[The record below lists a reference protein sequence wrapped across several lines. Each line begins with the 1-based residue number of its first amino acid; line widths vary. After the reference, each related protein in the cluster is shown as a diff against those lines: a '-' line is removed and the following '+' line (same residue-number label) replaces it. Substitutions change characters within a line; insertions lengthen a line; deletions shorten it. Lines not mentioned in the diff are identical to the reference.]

1 MQPRP
6 GDIYSFRLHGGGY
19 GAAQIM
25 RTAPDSH
32 VPHVIVPFDLISDAP
47 PTLETAVNSPLLCPQ
62 WRGGS
67 PDRYYTSGRVPWWM
81 THLGRIEPATYRGH
95 LLPIGSW
102 NAVVEAAPCARW
114 NRPSMVED
122 RVAQGLKDAVPI
134 RIDWNGKVVE
144 GTTDG
149 MAIDVPSLWP
159 EGDAPDGA
167 TLDLSVTGLFWLRIN
182 TTQPITIDLPATIK
196 QVSLSGAHH
205 LVKLNLPHPYEPFT
219 LHLEGGGGELTGVPL
234 GLEGLHQIELSDFAK
249 LDVARLASLGSI
261 ASVELLQIQGAL
273 THLEAL
279 ARLRNLRSFEGYELY
294 DFDANAFPELSE
306 LPALDS
312 VWIDGL
318 RADSAKILRRRLKG
332 LPELHLSRAR
342 GEKWLAA
349 NIDNPFRDWDVVNR
363 AIAKGAAKL
372 WSTAVA
378 QALEVREKPSK
389 EQGVAVV
396 TSLVEG
402 LNQLNVRYEM
412 TDAERDDAF
421 DAVQNLAR
429 KYLAKVL
436 SVEEAEQ
443 LVEELRN
450 F

>member
-1 MQPRP
+1 
-6 GDIYSFRLHGGGY
+6 LLGGGY

-25 RTAPDSH
+25 RTAPDSLYDH
-32 VPHVIVPFDLISDAP
+32 VLVPFDLISDAP
-47 PTLETAVNSPLLCPQ
+47 PTLETAINRPLLRPK

-67 PDRYYTSGRVPWWM
+67 PDRYYTGDRVPWWM

-95 LLPIGSW
+95 LLPIGFW
-102 NAVVEAAPCARW
+102 YAVAEAAPRVRW
-114 NRPSMVED
+114 NRPED
-122 RVAQGLKDAVPI
+122 HPVSVRV
-134 RIDWNGKVVE
+134 DWNGKVVD
-144 GTTDG
+144 GTTELVTV
-149 MAIDVPSLWP
+149 DVPLLWP

-167 TLDLSVTGLFWLRIN
+167 TLDLSATGLFCLFIN

-196 QVSLSGAHH
+196 QVRLSGAHH

-219 LHLEGGGGELTGVPL
+219 LHLQGDGGEFTGVPL

-249 LDVARLASLGSI
+249 LDVRHLATLANI
-261 ASVELLQIQGAL
+261 ASVELRQSQGAL

-279 ARLRNLRSFEGYELY
+279 ARLRNLRRFEGYDLY
-294 DFDANAFPELSE
+294 DFDANTFPELSE

-312 VWIDGL
+312 VHIDGL
-318 RADSAKILRRRLKG
+318 RDDSAKILRRRLKG
-332 LPELHLSRAR
+332 LPDLHLSRAR

-372 WSTAVA
+372 WPTAVA
-378 QALEVREKPSK
+378 QALKVQEKPSK
-389 EQGVAVV
+389 EQAIAVV

-402 LNQLNVRYEM
+402 LNQLNARYEM
-412 TDAERDDAF
+412 MAAERDDAF
-421 DAVQNLAR
+421 DAVGDLAR